1 MAASEAFNPA
11 SLSLLIPIED
21 ELRALADPRAASEKT
36 PAAMQAASSAPD
48 AATKE
53 VMDRML
59 RAVDLTQLRVHSDV
73 RPPNFLGAGAEPV
86 ARTPA
91 SAPAASSASGADGVC
106 VAGDEAKA
114 PVRTG
119 SKRSRDVTPA
129 SPAPSELAVGARVL
143 ARFKRRDRF
152 FPGVITA
159 VNRDN
164 CTVSVCYDDGD
175 EEEDVR
181 EQDVKP
187 ADPAQVFVKPM
198 PAPTPAPT
206 RAPAPA
212 PAPSSAVRRQSSMVK
227 AVPPAA
233 PPVADGEGSSERL
246 LELLEGIDASAEPAR
261 SLIAS
266 IATEVRAMPETAL
279 LAVPKPSLRA
289 LLDALQLVIG
299 RAAEAAA
306 AAAAAKEK
314 ARSKARA
321 AAEAEDGEGDAMD
334 DEEDEG
340 GEDTGG
346 ATLRAHAL
354 EATLLLLS
362 LVSVPKMPPDLLVEE
377 ALEAAIGLAKRE
389 LARTLAGDENSSI
402 PSGGLSTPNR
412 GGAKGRPAKV
422 PRVTPGSAGLVGG
435 VGGAGGGSIAATMT
449 LVLERLPSLA
459 RSGVSDGLVLQLISL
474 GLSAAFGTVGAKGGA
489 KGLGSCLPIQMAGM
503 RLLLALFAEY
513 PSQRRA
519 ILLDLI
525 EKRLASMLSPSRE
538 SRRNFALPDG
548 SRVQMFT
555 ALKART
561 KAAAEAEAAAKA
573 AAAAHPRNSVKKLM
587 GAALQTFAAKCLDHA
602 DDAENKVAFEEFVRD
617 VLHLTGRPEWPAA
630 PHVADRMGTI
640 LCQRLGAPKEAPKSA
655 AGRAADTKEQHAR
668 TLALEQLGAL
678 LATLYEHK
686 RKHADA
692 PLTFPLPKED
702 VNMDAQPNDKGEIIG
717 CPCGVT
723 EYDKTQSFMLDCDL
737 CHQWFHGECMGVGD
751 SKTDKEWYCDHCRL
765 STSVNDQREQMARLL
780 GGALSGSDTAGCDD
794 DDEDGGGGGGG
805 GGISAELAALCTEA
819 ETTKQL
825 VLNYVQASASADPAA
840 DTAASHMLCEWHQ
853 IAMEKKQRLL
863 CDLYQEQQRLTLVA
877 RRRHQSGGVA
887 GGEADAMRELPLLS
901 REGILVACRQLM
913 ADGGLFAK
921 GEVMLSYLLAYV
933 HRDPQPSTRARALKA
948 LREVIKADP
957 SVLSLKGVAQ
967 TVQGRLRDD
976 SSIAVRESVLDLLG
990 EYLRLKPELITQYY
1004 ATIASRLSD
1013 PGVSVR
1019 KRVIKILR
1027 DVCTS
1032 SSASIGC
1039 LSPSAS
1045 AAAPPPAPSELS
1057 RRDSVELAGP
1067 LSPGR
1072 AGAGVGSVADGPLS
1086 PSRPALSA
1094 SDRAIDACCRMVL
1107 RLGPN
1112 EEEEVHKLV
1121 LKAFSDLWFAP
1132 NADDPTAPLE
1142 SSDCIARCEM
1152 LVGVVARTAAAGMG
1166 DGQADVGAKRCEWLG
1181 SLLARMLKP
1190 PSVDGKPSATAL
1202 REAAVA
1208 EKVCHQL
1215 VAQLMES
1222 LLQRG
1227 EADALNAAPDS
1238 LEARTLMRK
1247 MGETLQALSLFCTAM
1262 PQLLLPH
1269 IAVLTQFLHYESATR
1284 AVQHICEMLPALLR
1298 ILEHPPSKLL
1308 ADLEKFLSA
1317 LIYRVKESLLTPTI
1331 LAFAMTIQA
1340 SGNATLIVRI
1350 LANFHEYLEDYR
1362 VHMSERPDEKLPAR
1376 LTSESLRRSFICAG
1390 LLCRY
1395 YDFDAPAAVVEAHAA
1410 DGKTYFVGK
1419 SVIEHVY
1426 RTLRE
1431 LTRPALPPMCV
1442 LYAYKGLGAVLV
1454 RKPEMLVPCRDL
1466 FARALAPQA
1475 PAKLKRQALDNLRLL
1490 LTADE
1495 ERQRTLS
1502 ASSGATGSAKKVAIA
1517 ELQSAADHSAAV
1529 TGSLQSQLKDILAA
1543 MRDPR
1548 DASVRAAALALAG
1561 ALLTN
1566 GIAHPAEILPKV
1578 LALEVDEGDKEGKE
1592 GGTADAAMGELR
1604 KQYERH
1610 KEMLTSPAITTSG
1623 AREAFALQK
1632 AIAEA
1637 AVKAAAAAKGGGGEG
1652 DAGDAGDASSVPP
1665 AALAA
1670 RPKLTAL
1677 YILHGPNRKHRQ
1689 AHLRELL
1696 GMLNVQQHETLPMA
1710 QLADELRLSEWLC
1723 HALAEMPYDKEPDV
1737 LGLICQANRMLSL
1750 DAEPTLAAAGAL
1762 LGDEAEK
1769 QPKPIPVLEAA
1780 AKALNG
1786 AQVESLQRACH
1797 LCAVVGLAHVLKQ
1810 QLKRAFGI
1818 SDLRLQAYDPLA
1830 ELKATERQVARLA
1843 DVPPLDTSAMWSRAL
1858 SSAADAGAP
1867 AVKKPRKSDGASR
1880 LAAPVAAEGVE
1891 LAVAQYVWLRA
1902 LLADDEAGFDFNLLL
1917 ASPKDQD
1924 ADAESKPARGAGRK
1938 STAAAKQPAAAKRAG
1953 TADSLSV
1960 DLCEQ
1965 TGLREELAA
1974 YRVPLRVQH
1983 GGDPESERA
1992 AF

>member
-1 MAASEAFNPA
+1 
-11 SLSLLIPIED
+11 
-21 ELRALADPRAASEKT
+21 
-36 PAAMQAASSAPD
+36 
-48 AATKE
+48 
-53 VMDRML
+53 
-59 RAVDLTQLRVHSDV
+59 
-73 RPPNFLGAGAEPV
+73 
-86 ARTPA
+86 
-91 SAPAASSASGADGVC
+91 
-106 VAGDEAKA
+106 
-114 PVRTG
+114 
-119 SKRSRDVTPA
+119 
-129 SPAPSELAVGARVL
+129 
-143 ARFKRRDRF
+143 
-152 FPGVITA
+152 
-159 VNRDN
+159 
-164 CTVSVCYDDGD
+164 
-175 EEEDVR
+175 
-181 EQDVKP
+181 
-187 ADPAQVFVKPM
+187 
-198 PAPTPAPT
+198 
-206 RAPAPA
+206 
-212 PAPSSAVRRQSSMVK
+212 
-227 AVPPAA
+227 
-233 PPVADGEGSSERL
+233 
-246 LELLEGIDASAEPAR
+246 
-261 SLIAS
+261 
-266 IATEVRAMPETAL
+266 
-279 LAVPKPSLRA
+279 
-289 LLDALQLVIG
+289 
-299 RAAEAAA
+299 
-306 AAAAAKEK
+306 
-314 ARSKARA
+314 
-321 AAEAEDGEGDAMD
+321 
-334 DEEDEG
+334 
-340 GEDTGG
+340 
-346 ATLRAHAL
+346 
-354 EATLLLLS
+354 
-362 LVSVPKMPPDLLVEE
+362 MPPDLLVEE

-389 LARTLAGDENSSI
+389 LARTLAGDESSSV

-555 ALKART
+555 ALVLLLLQAAGALPPPAEAAEAAAAAPATFLGHVSPAPAAAADADGTAGSGKKGRGSGGKAAKVAAAAAEAAAAAAAEEKART

-794 DDEDGGGGGGG
+794 GDEDGGGGGGGGGGGSGGGGGG

-825 VLNYVQASASADPAA
+825 VLNYVQASAGADPAA

-1284 AVQHICEMLPALLR
+1284 AVQHICEMLPSLLR

-1830 ELKATERQVARLA
+1830 ELKVTERQVARLA

-1938 STAAAKQPAAAKRAG
+1938 STAAAKQPAAAKRG
-1953 TADSLSV
+1953 TPGSSGGRASGGRGSGGRGRGGRGKKPGRKRKAALSDDEDDEDDDEDDD
-1960 DLCEQ
+1960 DL
-1965 TGLREELAA
+1965 
-1974 YRVPLRVQH
+1974 
-1983 GGDPESERA
+1983 D
-1992 AF
+1992 

>member
-106 VAGDEAKA
+106 VAGGEAKA

-334 DEEDEG
+334 DEEDEV

-389 LARTLAGDENSSI
+389 LARTLAGDASSSV

-765 STSVNDQREQMARLL
+765 STSVNDQP
-780 GGALSGSDTAGCDD
+780 
-794 DDEDGGGGGGG
+794 
-805 GGISAELAALCTEA
+805 LCTEA

-1019 KRVIKILR
+1019 
-1027 DVCTS
+1027 
-1032 SSASIGC
+1032 
-1039 LSPSAS
+1039 
-1045 AAAPPPAPSELS
+1045 
-1057 RRDSVELAGP
+1057 
-1067 LSPGR
+1067 R

-1548 DASVRAAALALAG
+1548 DVSVRAAALALAG

-1604 KQYERH
+1604 KH
-1610 KEMLTSPAITTSG
+1610 
-1623 AREAFALQK
+1623 
-1632 AIAEA
+1632 
-1637 AVKAAAAAKGGGGEG
+1637 
-1652 DAGDAGDASSVPP
+1652 VPP

-1938 STAAAKQPAAAKRAG
+1938 STAAAKQPAAAKRAPSWHG
-1953 TADSLSV
+1953 RFAYV

-1974 YRVPLRVQH
+1974 YRVQVPLRVQH